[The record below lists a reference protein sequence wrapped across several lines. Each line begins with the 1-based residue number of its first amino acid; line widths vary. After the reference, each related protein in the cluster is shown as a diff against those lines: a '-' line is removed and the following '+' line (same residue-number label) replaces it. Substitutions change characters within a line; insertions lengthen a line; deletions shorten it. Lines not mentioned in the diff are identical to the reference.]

1 MNKKLAGVVVAVLAI
16 AAAVWFFAL
25 RDKGGS
31 KPATKPTPAP
41 TDPWQNAAGSGSGA
55 APASAPV
62 IGMSQRWTRDFDK
75 PGKLQLEGQVID
87 EAGDPVGG
95 AVVTLSSVP
104 PRTATTEADGGFS
117 FDKLIGREY
126 ALSAVAGKKVG
137 GPVVHR
143 LSSSSDPVILRL
155 ATGATLVVSVV
166 DANDKPVAKASVTVE
181 SQTESSGTT
190 GDDGT
195 ATFEP
200 VHPGWVS
207 VHARAPGYATANGFT
222 QLGGANTNGQLRL
235 VLRTGYAVSGR
246 VIDEK
251 GTPIANV
258 SVGTA
263 GLWDIPGGGHRA
275 QTDAKGNFKIEALA
289 AGTHTLIANDGEHAP
304 GRSGPVVVAD
314 KPVDGI
320 EIVMQAGGL
329 LAGRVLDHAKVP
341 VVYATVR
348 VAGDGSE
355 AWLVESR
362 QASTDDNGNFE
373 IKGLPRTKLK
383 VRADNDVAASEIAV
397 VDLTA
402 EAEKRG
408 LELVLTITGTIAGSV
423 VDETG
428 QPVAE
433 VQVNAFPD
441 IFGGSSADALT
452 LAGMSSAT
460 TDGAGRF
467 TIRGLPAGEY
477 RVQAARASGRGR
489 YEWGQAGVK
498 AKTGDTNVK
507 LTLAAPGSITGKVV
521 LENGKAPTLAN
532 LSLSNKPPS
541 AAKPDGTFVLEDV
554 EPGTYDLVVR
564 GPEFA
569 ELVKNTVVVK
579 PGAPTD
585 VGTLTLIRG
594 RKVSGRVVD
603 GAGNPIGG
611 ARIKSGDMLYSMQ
624 GQEDQMA
631 NFEEMYG
638 MKSATSDQEG
648 RFVLVG
654 IDKKATSVL
663 ADHAT
668 KGRSNA
674 IEIPA
679 GTDDPPAIT
688 LTLKGFGQIV
698 GKVTMKGKPL
708 SGVAVTASPKGGGAQ
723 LQVAQTEQDGSY
735 ALNKIG
741 EGVVVVSAM
750 QQENL
755 GMSMKTA
762 SAEVTVTAGKQAKLD
777 IDIPVGSVTLSISV
791 KPLPNHKVDSAQIFL
806 MRGVVALKNAKELTD
821 VFLGGAAVG
830 MKFWLGEGKPPADF
844 PELVPGD
851 YSVCSIPIT
860 GDLSDPQ
867 FQAKLQQNMELLA
880 VHCKQAKVTPAP
892 TTQSFVHELPS
903 MPEMPK

>member
-1 MNKKLAGVVVAVLAI
+1 MNKKLAGVVVVVLAI
-16 AAAVWFFAL
+16 AAAVWFFAI
-25 RDKGGS
+25 RGKDKE
-31 KPATKPTPAP
+31 PAAKPTPAP
-41 TDPWQNAAGSGSGA
+41 TDPWQNTAGSGSGSA
-55 APASAPV
+55 APPSSPV
-62 IGMSQRWTRDFDK
+62 VGMSPRWVRDADK
-75 PGKLQLEGQVID
+75 PGKLQLEGQVLD

-95 AVVTLSSVP
+95 AVVTLSSMP

-117 FDKLIGREY
+117 FDKLVGREY

-143 LSSSSDPVILRL
+143 LSSSSDPVIIRV
-155 ATGATLVVSVV
+155 APGAKLVVTVV
-166 DANDKPVAKASVTVE
+166 DGADKPVPKADITVE
-181 SQTESSGTT
+181 SQTEAKGTT

-195 ATFEP
+195 ATFDP
-200 VHPGWVS
+200 VHPGWVA
-207 VHARAPGYATANGFT
+207 VHARAPGFATANGFT
-222 QLGGANTNGQLRL
+222 QLGGANATGQLRL
-235 VLRTGYAVSGR
+235 VLRTGYSVSGR

-251 GTPIANV
+251 GKPIPKVDVA
-258 SVGTA
+258 TA
-263 GLWDIPGGGHRA
+263 GLWEIPGSGHRA
-275 QTDAKGNFKIEALA
+275 ETDAKGQFKIEALA
-289 AGTHTLIANDGEHAP
+289 AGTHKLVATDRVHAP
-304 GRSGPVVVAD
+304 ARSGPITVTD
-314 KPVDGI
+314 KPVEGI
-320 EIVMQAGGL
+320 ELVMQTGGVI
-329 LAGRVLDHAKVP
+329 AGRVLDHAKVP

-348 VAGDGSE
+348 VVGEGSE
-355 AWLVESR
+355 MWLVDSR
-362 QASTDDNGNFE
+362 QAPTDENGYFE
-373 IKGLPRTKLK
+373 ITGLDRTKLK
-383 VRADNDVAASEIAV
+383 VRADNEAAASEIAV
-397 VDLTA
+397 VDLTTA
-402 EAEKRG
+402 PEKRG
-408 LELVLTITGTIAGSV
+408 LELVLSITGTIAGTV
-423 VDETG
+423 VDEAG

-441 IFGGSSADALT
+441 IFSGSSTDALV

-460 TDGAGRF
+460 TDGGGRF

-477 RVQAARASGRGR
+477 RVQAARSSGRGR
-489 YEWGQAGVK
+489 YEWGQGGVK

-507 LTLAAPGSITGKVV
+507 LTLSAPGRVTGKVV

-532 LSLSNKPPS
+532 ISLANKAPS
-541 AAKPDGTFVLEDV
+541 AAKPDGVFEVNDV
-554 EPGTYDLVVR
+554 EPGTYDLYVR

-569 ELVKNTVVVK
+569 EFSKSSIVVK
-579 PGAPTD
+579 PGVPTD

-594 RKVSGRVVD
+594 RKVAGRVVD

-679 GTDDPPAIT
+679 GTDDPPPIT

-698 GKVTMKGKPL
+698 GKVSLKGKPL
-708 SGVAVTASPKGGGAQ
+708 SGAAVTATPKGGGAQ
-723 LQVAQTEQDGSY
+723 LQVAQTEQDGTY
-735 ALNKIG
+735 TLEKIG

-762 SAEVTVTAGKQAKLD
+762 SAEVTVVAGKQAKLD
-777 IDIPVGSVTLSISV
+777 IDIPVGSVTLSVTV
-791 KPLPNHKVDSAQIFL
+791 KPLPSHKVDSAQIFL
-806 MRGVVALKNAKELTD
+806 MRGVIALKNAKELTD

-844 PELVPGD
+844 AELVPGD
-851 YSVCSIPIT
+851 YSVCSVPIT

-867 FQAKLQQNMELLA
+867 FQSKLQQNMELLA
-880 VHCKQAKVTPAP
+880 VHCKQVKVTPAP